1 MNFSELHS
9 FLHLIARLIP
19 LVLLS
24 IYIFL
29 LANNNPLLVALF
41 CFLLVC
47 FVFHVGF
54 MFQWDRNTIGRLVR
68 TSIPQE
74 QGCELNLDNDQ
85 MEPPPEEQQSQQGN
99 QRNLNTYRSM
109 RDHIHPPRVS
119 APSCIVPPTEDM
131 IVRPYNLPLLTT
143 FHGMDIENPNSH
155 I

>member
-47 FVFHVGF
+47 FVFHVRF

-68 TSIPQE
+68 SSIPQE
-74 QGCELNLDNDQ
+74 QGCELNLDSDQ

-119 APSCIVPPTEDM
+119 APSCIVPPTKDM
-131 IVRPYNLPLLTT
+131 IVRPYNLPLLPT
-143 FHGMDIENPNSH
+143 FHGMDIENPYSH